1 MLFSLVLLLSL
12 VLVLVLAL
20 MLLTLMMLMRC
31 WCWCWLLLLLLSLAA
46 ALTPPRRSPSYELRN
61 PKLAELGLQAAF
73 LATDQTSSLAASGP
87 APAGAP
93 AAAARPP
100 SSTRLLK
107 VRVLASLPP
116 GRPGWSGPS
125 PVSTH

>member
-1 MLFSLVLLLSL
+1 MMLFSLVLLLSL

-31 WCWCWLLLLLLSLAA
+31 WCWCWLLLLLSLAA

-116 GRPGWSGPS
+116 GCSR
-125 PVSTH
+125 

>member
-31 WCWCWLLLLLLSLAA
+31 WCWCWLLLLLSLAA